1 MDRYDSLRL
10 VIASLE
16 KEVEKVAE
24 LTKTTL
30 EDDRS
35 LGGALAVYNAL
46 RVLYDRLDDA
56 RSALSKVVTDLST
69 RVLPE
74 RFEAEGCSTFTSRE
88 LGARFTVTQKN
99 NVSMVDKGEAL
110 EWLAGNGYGSLIQ
123 QTVNAQTLAKFAGE
137 YLAETGQDLPPDL
150 FKTSTFFYVTRT
162 PI

>member
-10 VIASLE
+10 AVANVE
-16 KEVEKVAE
+16 QEVEKVAE
-24 LTKTTL
+24 ITKTAL
-30 EDDRS
+30 EGDRS

-46 RVLYDRLDDA
+46 RVLYDQLDEA
-56 RSALSKVVTDLST
+56 RSVLSKVVTDLST

-99 NVSMVDKGEAL
+99 SVSMVDKDGAL
-110 EWLAGNGYGSLIQ
+110 EWLIENGYGSLIQ
-123 QTVNAQTLAKFAGE
+123 RTVNAQTLAKFATE

-150 FKTSTFFYVTRT
+150 FKTSTFAYVSRT